1 MKLQQVNQEI
11 ITSAVSS
18 LIITGI
24 NTDDPY
30 MLTVRDWAPTED
42 TRVLRLRVTKS
53 GVAQTASYYQAHK
66 SMSSTG
72 SFSNG
77 LKSNN
82 TDFEFTFTAS
92 AYKTNAIMWLYDF
105 NASDK
110 ESHGLFETVGQD
122 HSGNSTGLKGSFSH
136 HVSSASDGIEF
147 RMHAGNVASG
157 TFTLYKVIT

>member
-1 MKLQQVNQEI
+1 MKLQQVKQEI
-11 ITSAVSS
+11 VTSAVSS

-30 MLTVRDWAPTED
+30 MLTVRDWAPTEN
-42 TRVLRLRVTKS
+42 TKVSRLRITKS

-72 SFSNG
+72 TYSNG
-77 LKSNN
+77 YKSNN
-82 TDFEFTFTAS
+82 SDFEFHFTAS

-110 ESHGLFETVGQD
+110 QSHGLFETVAQD
-122 HSGNSTGLKGSFSH
+122 HSGNSMGVKGSFAH
-136 HVSSASDGIEF
+136 EVSSASDGIEF
-147 RMHAGNVASG
+147 RFHSGNVASG
-157 TFTLYKVIT
+157 TFTLYKVLA

>member
-30 MLTVRDWAPTED
+30 MLTVRDWAPTEN

-82 TDFEFTFTAS
+82 
-92 AYKTNAIMWLYDF
+92 I
-105 NASDK
+105 
-110 ESHGLFETVGQD
+110 
-122 HSGNSTGLKGSFSH
+122 FSL
-136 HVSSASDGIEF
+136 VRKLS
-147 RMHAGNVASG
+147 
-157 TFTLYKVIT
+157 